1 MLYEY
6 DKNGCIWKEEWR
18 SKLRENSESNMELP
32 EERKKERK
40 HLEKKEWRYRV
51 RVHESEIEG
60 QIWDKENE
68 WREEEWSSE
77 GGNED
82 KVKERRKRENIKKG
96 KGNREV
102 RKDSLYLFLVF
113 FFYSSKR

>member
-1 MLYEY
+1 MIKMAVCE
-6 DKNGCIWKEEWR
+6 KGKKEVNW
-18 SKLRENSESNMELP
+18 ENSESNVELP

-40 HLEKKEWRYRV
+40 HLEKKEWRYRKS
-51 RVHESEIEG
+51 ESPWKWNRG
-60 QIWDKENE
+60 QDLRQRE
-68 WREEEWSSE
+68 WMKRSSE

-102 RKDSLYLFLVF
+102 RKERAKKNKKEIET
-113 FFYSSKR
+113 KR